1 MSFLFNAAL
10 CWDLILVLHNPFK
23 SAEARLQKYVII
35 SVSLLVIETIILKPL
50 QAYMKYSEFLK
61 VFDVVTWIP
70 IIAFIVSATIS
81 AIYAV
86 FKLSSP
92 GISSEVKFVILRRH
106 IITIVFFFIANLYE
120 MTSIVQFIR
129 FGFENQ

>member
-1 MSFLFNAAL
+1 MNY
-10 CWDLILVLHNPFK
+10 K
-23 SAEARLQKYVII
+23 
-35 SVSLLVIETIILKPL
+35 
-50 QAYMKYSEFLK
+50 EFYK
-61 VFDVVTWIP
+61 VFDVFTWIP
-70 IIAFIVSATIS
+70 ILAFIASAAIS

-86 FKLSSP
+86 YKLSSP